1 MFKYTAGNLKKL
13 EDLLKE
19 AGYVVRYE
27 KGNFNSGYCILETRR
42 VIVINKYFEN
52 EARINNLLEI
62 LQKIEL
68 DESIL
73 SDSSRQFLNDLH
85 LQISRI

>member
-1 MFKYTAGNLKKL
+1 MFKYNAGNLKKL

>member
-1 MFKYTAGNLKKL
+1 MFKYNAGNLKKL

-27 KGNFNSGYCILETRR
+27 KGNFNSGYCILENRR

-62 LQKIEL
+62 LQKL
-68 DESIL
+68 QFDENIL
-73 SDSSRQFLNDLH
+73 SNASRQFLDDLH
-85 LQISRI
+85 LQISKA